1 MIGLNGP
8 FDGAGWQ
15 FPGGLNLTSG
25 LTTQML
31 VGGGLGVAPVWT
43 TATGSGAPMRGTSP
57 TITTSLIMSD
67 GATIGQAAG
76 PLVAFDDTNNFL
88 EVTGCSV
95 GINQTTPTARLHV
108 KGTMC
113 LEGSGSAGDN
123 ILRFDDTTVGQTAQW
138 ELYTKISGNKTWGLY
153 ERITGT
159 TFLSFAAGGGVTFGA
174 ALTVPGSSVF
184 YSNTNASA
192 GYQYAGIQLR
202 ESLCGGTSGYLCP
215 RISFHWGGVVASQI
229 GITSGGMI
237 QILDNPGTGYESL
250 ACKYVKTNRLGLFGT
265 YDATQV
271 QGIWSISE
279 SYPISTASNTF
290 GAVYGLGYCY
300 ETYGSG
306 RSGFGHQIKFVSGG
320 GITGTVSLSYGYAQ
334 FPRLYFDGETR
345 YLDNSQTYGG
355 ANVIGIKN
363 GYYGYGISQVGTYL
377 MFDGNGYGGIYDTSA
392 YWHYYQLRGYM
403 GLMGSSTST
412 SYKVYVNGGNLYV
425 AGSIVA
431 ASDISA
437 INNLWSHDGGVHSL
451 SDERLKKE
459 IKPMTK
465 GLSIIKA
472 LKPISF
478 KYKDDNKQKL
488 DSEHEIYGLSAQ
500 ELQLVFPEAVEI
512 APNMTHTTT
521 TRVHHKNEDG
531 TIRIEDVEGGEY
543 DPIEYLSIDHA
554 KINMA
559 MINAIIELAGK
570 VDKLEKE
577 KPV

>member
-25 LTTQML
+25 LTTQIL

-76 PLVAFDDTNNFL
+76 PLVAFDDTNNYL
-88 EVTGCSV
+88 EITGCNV
-95 GINQTTPTARLHV
+95 GIGTTTPGCLFDVVNTSLANNTPTTLFRIMAGADATLGPTQFVFGVNTSATGTSRYGSIGVGDSSAWRNLVLCGSGGNVGIRQTAPQQTLHV
-108 KGTMC
+108 KGTLC
-113 LEGSGSAGDN
+113 LEGSGTAGDN
-123 ILRFDDTTVGQTAQW
+123 IFRFDDTTAGQTAQW
-138 ELYTKISGNKTWGLY
+138 ELYTKLGGNKTWGLY
-153 ERITGT
+153 ERISGT
-159 TFLSFAAGGGVTFGA
+159 TFLTIAVGGGFTFGA

-202 ESLCGGTSGYLCP
+202 ESLCGGTSGYLSP

-229 GITSGGMI
+229 GITSGGRI

-265 YDATQV
+265 YDSTQV
-271 QGIWSISE
+271 QGIWSIGE
-279 SYPISTASNTF
+279 DWPINTGSNTF
-290 GAVYGLGYCY
+290 GTVHGLGYCY

-306 RSGFGHQIKFVSGG
+306 RSGFGHQIKFLASG

-334 FPRLYFDGETR
+334 FPRLYFDSEAR

-355 ANVIGIKN
+355 ANVVGIKN
-363 GYYGYGISQVGTYL
+363 SYYGYGISQVGTHL
-377 MFDGNGYGGIYDTSA
+377 MYDGSGYGGIYDTSSG
-392 YWHYYQLRGYM
+392 WHYYQLRGYM
-403 GLMGSSTST
+403 GLMGSSIST

-451 SDERLKKE
+451 SD
-459 IKPMTK
+459 
-465 GLSIIKA
+465 
-472 LKPISF
+472 
-478 KYKDDNKQKL
+478 
-488 DSEHEIYGLSAQ
+488 
-500 ELQLVFPEAVEI
+500 
-512 APNMTHTTT
+512 
-521 TRVHHKNEDG
+521 
-531 TIRIEDVEGGEY
+531 
-543 DPIEYLSIDHA
+543 
-554 KINMA
+554 
-559 MINAIIELAGK
+559 
-570 VDKLEKE
+570 
-577 KPV
+577 